1 MADEK
6 TKDSEV
12 HDTRMHAHTHTHTL
26 RSPHNISVS

>member
-12 HDTRMHAHTHTHTL
+12 HDTRMHACAHTHTHTKKP
-26 RSPHNISVS
+26 S